1 MEQRTDS
8 CPSCGRGIFA
18 EDAFCSSCGARIQT
32 RDGRTG
38 ESRRSLARRTIPTG
52 ERVTCGSC
60 NNPVLP
66 GDLFCS
72 TCGAR
77 HGPDDAGTAFDETWT
92 SLPLRLTES
101 SGGKYEFVRELGRG
115 GMGIVFM
122 ARDRELHRN
131 VAIKVLSPSWLTDEA
146 MVQRFQR
153 EARTIASLRHEA
165 IVSVYDVGR
174 AGGLHYFVMDF
185 IEGVSLSRILRTQGP
200 LSIPAVEAILYR
212 VGVALSY
219 AHRPGRGIVHRD
231 IKPSNIMLDT
241 EGLAIVMDFG
251 ISKVSE
257 TPSGLTRTGL
267 VMGTPE
273 YMSPEQCR
281 GHTVTHES
289 DQYSLGC
296 VLYAMLTGAPPFTG
310 PFYQVLMAHQT
321 DPVPPILE
329 ARPNCP
335 PELAAATE
343 RMLGK
348 LPGDRWPDIVD
359 AIKALGLRPP
369 APDDPA
375 IEEIAALVAKAGAG
389 VGPGVVGGGTR
400 RTPTS
405 MRIIPHP
412 DDLEVGDELSL
423 KAKVLFP
430 DGAEEP
436 GNEVRWESTNPSIAQ
451 VDSSTGQLVAV
462 APGSALI
469 KAAGVGLSEM
479 VQVEVKPPQVVQIA
493 IEPGDLA
500 VEVGSSTRLT
510 AYPRGKRGQALDRP
524 VSWSSSDP
532 RTASVSVDGVVTAK
546 KDGSV
551 SVIAQCEG
559 VGSASVI
566 RVVRTGET
574 AGPGVGMASGA
585 APGASP
591 QTSPGTEP
599 GAIPGTAQ
607 GTAQGTAEPS
617 GGPRSGHARP
627 PSYAGV
633 AAPER
638 AAPGWVAPGGAAPER
653 ATPGPTAPDGA
664 APTSPAR
671 PLALLVGV
679 PVAVLALV
687 AGGWWMTHRPET
699 PAAVAQV
706 RILTAD
712 GASAP
717 DPIRLLP
724 GDSLGL
730 SAAAVGA
737 GGDALDRPVA
747 WSSSD
752 PAVASVAPSG
762 MLLGRAGGTARVMA
776 SVEDV
781 SREVTVSVEV
791 DVAAVALHAGGDTVP
806 VSRLGLILGDTV
818 TLRASVSDRAGRV
831 LADEPVRWISSSSAV
846 AEVDRSGRVTARG
859 VGQVVVTA
867 SAGGVSREV
876 PVEVSRPQ
884 PRVADGQLRLQI
896 LPWANVFVDGVA
908 RGERTSLDITLSAG
922 RHRLR
927 LENPAMVPVDTIFEV
942 RPGARVQMNFRMRA
956 RDER

>member
-32 RDGRTG
+32 RDARTG
-38 ESRRSLARRTIPTG
+38 DSRRSLARRTIPTG
-52 ERVTCGSC
+52 ERVTCASC
-60 NNPVLP
+60 HSPVLP

-77 HGPDDAGTAFDETWT
+77 HGAEDPGSSFGDTWT
-92 SLPLRLTES
+92 FLPLRVTEN

-122 ARDRELHRN
+122 ARDRELDRN

-165 IVSVYDVGR
+165 IVSVYEVGR
-174 AGGLHYFVMDF
+174 TGGLHYFVMDF

-241 EGLAIVMDFG
+241 EGLAVVMDFG
-251 ISKVSE
+251 ISKASE

-321 DPVPPILE
+321 EPVRSILE
-329 ARPNCP
+329 ARPDCP

-375 IEEIAALVAKAGAG
+375 IEEIAALVLKAGTGSKPAHDEG
-389 VGPGVVGGGTR
+389 IRDDTR
-400 RTPTS
+400 RTPTG

-412 DDLEVGDELSL
+412 DDLEVGDELAL
-423 KAKVLFP
+423 KARVLFP

-436 GNEVRWESTNPSIAQ
+436 GSEVRWESTNPSIAQ
-451 VDSSTGQLVAV
+451 VDPSSGQLVAV

-493 IEPGDLA
+493 IEPGDLSI
-500 VEVGSSTRLT
+500 EVGSTTRLT
-510 AYPRGKRGQALDRP
+510 AHARSKRGQLLDRP

-532 RTASVSVDGVVTAK
+532 RTASVSADGVVTAK
-546 KDGSV
+546 KNGSV
-551 SVIAQCEG
+551 SVIAHCEG
-559 VGSASVI
+559 VGSASVV
-566 RVVRTGET
+566 RVVSTGQT
-574 AGPGVGMASGA
+574 AGA
-585 APGASP
+585 AAGLA
-591 QTSPGTEP
+591 
-599 GAIPGTAQ
+599 AGTAPTPTPAPAERTPARR
-607 GTAQGTAEPS
+607 GPTSEPS
-617 GGPRSGHARP
+617 
-627 PSYAGV
+627 PSYAVSPPAATGTVKPGV
-633 AAPER
+633 AA
-638 AAPGWVAPGGAAPER
+638 GGS
-653 ATPGPTAPDGA
+653 TPLP
-664 APTSPAR
+664 R
-671 PLALLVGV
+671 PLLVGV
-679 PVAVLALV
+679 PVVLLALV
-687 AGGWWMTHRPET
+687 AGGWWVTHRPEPT
-699 PAAVAQV
+699 PTVAQV

-712 GASAP
+712 GAAAS
-717 DPIRLLP
+717 DPIRLML
-724 GDSLGL
+724 GDSVGL
-730 SAAAVGA
+730 SAGA
-737 GGDALDRPVA
+737 MDADGAALDRPVS

-762 MLLGRAGGTARVMA
+762 MLVGLAGGTARVVA
-776 SVEDV
+776 TADGV
-781 SREVTVSVEV
+781 SRELSVTVEAG
-791 DVAAVALHAGGDTVP
+791 VAAVGLHARGDTTSVTGMT
-806 VSRLGLILGDTV
+806 LDLGDAVTLEATV
-818 TLRASVSDRAGRV
+818 TDRAGRPV
-831 LADEPVRWISSSSAV
+831 ADEPVRWLSSSSSV
-846 AEVDRSGRVTARG
+846 AEVDRNGRVTGRG
-859 VGQVVVTA
+859 VGQALITA
-867 SAGGVSREV
+867 SAGGVSHEV
-876 PVEVSRPQ
+876 TVDVRRPQ
-884 PRVADGQLRLQI
+884 PRVADGRLVLQI

-908 RGERTSLDITLSAG
+908 RGERTSLDVALSPG

-927 LENPAMVPVDTIFEV
+927 LENPAMAPVDTIFEV
-942 RPGARVQMNFRMRA
+942 RPGTRVEMNFRMRA
-956 RDER
+956 RNER

>member
-1 MEQRTDS
+1 M
-8 CPSCGRGIFA
+8 
-18 EDAFCSSCGARIQT
+18 
-32 RDGRTG
+32 
-38 ESRRSLARRTIPTG
+38 RRSSACTT
-52 ERVTCGSC
+52 S
-60 NNPVLP
+60 
-66 GDLFCS
+66 
-72 TCGAR
+72 GA
-77 HGPDDAGTAFDETWT
+77 
-92 SLPLRLTES
+92 S
-101 SGGKYEFVRELGRG
+101 
-115 GMGIVFM
+115 
-122 ARDRELHRN
+122 
-131 VAIKVLSPSWLTDEA
+131 
-146 MVQRFQR
+146 
-153 EARTIASLRHEA
+153 
-165 IVSVYDVGR
+165 
-174 AGGLHYFVMDF
+174 GGLHYFVMDF

-321 DPVPPILE
+321 DPVPSIRA
-329 ARPNCP
+329 ARPDCP

-375 IEEIAALVAKAGAG
+375 IEEIAALVMKAGAG
-389 VGPGVVGGGTR
+389 ASTGDAAGRGDTR

-405 MRIIPHP
+405 IRIIPHP

-423 KAKVLFP
+423 QAKVLFP

-436 GNEVRWESTNPSIAQ
+436 GSEVRWESTNPSIAQ
-451 VDSSTGQLVAV
+451 VDPSTGQLVAV

-479 VQVEVKPPQVVQIA
+479 VQVDVKPPQVVQIA
-493 IEPGDLA
+493 IEPGDLS
-500 VEVGSSTRLT
+500 VEVGSSVRLT
-510 AYPRGKRGQALDRP
+510 ARPRGKRGQMLERP

-532 RTASVSVDGVVTAK
+532 RTATVSADGVVTAK
-546 KDGSV
+546 KNGNV
-551 SVIAQCEG
+551 SVIAHCEG
-559 VGSASVI
+559 VGSASVV
-566 RVVRTGET
+566 RVVATGQT
-574 AGPGVGMASGA
+574 AALATGA
-585 APGASP
+585 APPPTSAPAERATRGGAA
-591 QTSPGTEP
+591 TSAPT
-599 GAIPGTAQ
+599 
-607 GTAQGTAEPS
+607 
-617 GGPRSGHARP
+617 
-627 PSYAGV
+627 PSYAASPPTPAGL
-633 AAPER
+633 
-638 AAPGWVAPGGAAPER
+638 GAAGE
-653 ATPGPTAPDGA
+653 AAVGSTPLP
-664 APTSPAR
+664 R
-671 PLALLVGV
+671 RLVVGV
-679 PVAVLALV
+679 PVVLLALV
-687 AGGWWMTHRPET
+687 AGGWWVTHRSEPEPT
-699 PAAVAQV
+699 VAQV

-712 GASAP
+712 GAAAS
-717 DPIRLLP
+717 DPLRLML
-724 GDSLGL
+724 GDSIGL
-730 SAAAVGA
+730 SASAADADGA
-737 GGDALDRPVA
+737 ALDRPVA

-762 MLLGRAGGTARVMA
+762 MLVGVAGGSARVVA
-776 SVEDV
+776 RVEGV
-781 SREVTVSVEV
+781 SREVAVTVEAG
-791 DVAAVALHAGGDTVP
+791 VAAVALHRQGDTASVTGID
-806 VSRLGLILGDTV
+806 LDLGDAVTLEATV
-818 TLRASVSDRAGRV
+818 TDRAGRPV
-831 LADEPVRWISSSSAV
+831 TDEPVRWLSSSSAV
-846 AEVDRSGRVTARG
+846 AEVDRSGQVTGRG
-859 VGQVVVTA
+859 VGRAVVTA
-867 SAGGVSREV
+867 SAGGVSHEV
-876 PVEVSRPQ
+876 TVDVRRPA
-884 PRVADGQLRLQI
+884 PRVADGQLVLQI

-908 RGERTSLDITLSAG
+908 RGERTSLDVALSAG

-927 LENPAMVPVDTIFEV
+927 LENPAMMPVDTIFDV